1 MYSKKEQEQ
10 DKYYSSAKAKLSR
23 NTEVII
29 NRQLLNMTKSLRK
42 KQKNEDCIQLEVKL
56 LKSVIFPLKKFL
68 FTYLVA
74 SPSTWMCVCVHR
86 ATCKSGCSST
96 FLWQILIEVS
106 WSNFS
111 VSIINNYA
119 LHQVSSMKLL
129 TFFPALQYSI
139 PVTRPW
145 GEKLRVESSAERHIL
160 EDAIMGC
167 LLWKKQKGSGE

>member
-1 MYSKKEQEQ
+1 MKRNKTAYNLMW
-10 DKYYSSAKAKLSR
+10 SSSWA
-23 NTEVII
+23 VFII
-29 NRQLLNMTKSLRK
+29 
-42 KQKNEDCIQLEVKL
+42 
-56 LKSVIFPLKKFL
+56 SVIFTLIKFL

-86 ATCKSGCSST
+86 ATCESGSSST
-96 FLWQILIEVS
+96 FLWQISTEVS
-106 WSNFS
+106 WSHFS

-167 LLWKKQKGSGE
+167 LLWKKAKGVRGVSDMCIVA